1 MMQLPGSGT
10 METADEDPQARL
22 ATLGTELAA
31 RSYRAHLLAPRGK
44 RPYVDV
50 SDPQAGTQGKS
61 AYASHGFP
69 WRARAERIAQLS
81 PRTGHAFTSRGLACP
96 SAG

>member
-1 MMQLPGSGT
+1 MQLPGSGT
-10 METADEDPQARL
+10 MEKADEDSQARL

-44 RPYVDV
+44 SPYVDAG
-50 SDPQAGTQGKS
+50 DPQAGTRGES

-81 PRTGHAFTSRGLACP
+81 PGTGHACTSRGPSCP